1 VKRNKALGW
10 ILALS
15 LSLYAFLLVSQKIVL
30 VTADLGRHLKN
41 GEIFLTTLTIP
52 RRNFYSYTHPN
63 FPVINHH
70 WGSGVIFYLLYQLGS
85 FPLLSIIYGFL
96 VSLAVFLIFR
106 AALIVGS
113 TWESFL
119 SLLLALPLIS
129 YRTEVRPEG
138 FSFLFFSLDFYLLL
152 KFLKSQI
159 SFKKLALFY
168 LLIQLVWANLHLF
181 FVFGPFLVAI
191 AIVEAISSNRDKL
204 RQLFFLALASFLIN
218 LINPSFLSGLLEPLL
233 IFKNYGYMLIENQ
246 SIFFAQ
252 RRLGGYVFFQ
262 VELLAVIAAA
272 ALAFLIFRFRKK
284 TNWFLILILI
294 FSMILAFRFIRAI
307 PLFGLSLV
315 PFLSHFLYQL
325 SKEKPPLRSLLP
337 TGSLFL
343 LFLLFWLSLCFNW
356 PYSPFY
362 LSRFG
367 FGLAPGV
374 AGAADFFRRSRL
386 SGPIFNN
393 YDIGGY
399 LIFYLYP
406 KERVFVDNRPEAYPA
421 SFFREIYIAAQE
433 KEEIWRQIEE
443 QYRFN
448 TIFFY
453 RHDAT
458 PWAQPF
464 LIRRLKDPDWVPVYV
479 DSYSLILVRNNSQN
493 QEVIKKFR
501 LPQELFQISR
511 S

>member
-1 VKRNKALGW
+1 
-10 ILALS
+10 
-15 LSLYAFLLVSQKIVL
+15 
-30 VTADLGRHLKN
+30 
-41 GEIFLTTLTIP
+41 
-52 RRNFYSYTHPN
+52 
-63 FPVINHH
+63 
-70 WGSGVIFYLLYQLGS
+70 
-85 FPLLSIIYGFL
+85 
-96 VSLAVFLIFR
+96 
-106 AALIVGS
+106 
-113 TWESFL
+113 
-119 SLLLALPLIS
+119 
-129 YRTEVRPEG
+129 
-138 FSFLFFSLDFYLLL
+138 
-152 KFLKSQI
+152 
-159 SFKKLALFY
+159 
-168 LLIQLVWANLHLF
+168 
-181 FVFGPFLVAI
+181 
-191 AIVEAISSNRDKL
+191 
-204 RQLFFLALASFLIN
+204 
-218 LINPSFLSGLLEPLL
+218 
-233 IFKNYGYMLIENQ
+233 M
-246 SIFFAQ
+246 
-252 RRLGGYVFFQ
+252 
-262 VELLAVIAAA
+262 
-272 ALAFLIFRFRKK
+272 
-284 TNWFLILILI
+284 
-294 FSMILAFRFIRAI
+294 
-307 PLFGLSLV
+307 
-315 PFLSHFLYQL
+315 
-325 SKEKPPLRSLLP
+325 
-337 TGSLFL
+337 

-374 AGAADFFRRSRL
+374 TGAADFFRRSRL

-433 KEEIWRQIEE
+433 KEKIWRQIEE